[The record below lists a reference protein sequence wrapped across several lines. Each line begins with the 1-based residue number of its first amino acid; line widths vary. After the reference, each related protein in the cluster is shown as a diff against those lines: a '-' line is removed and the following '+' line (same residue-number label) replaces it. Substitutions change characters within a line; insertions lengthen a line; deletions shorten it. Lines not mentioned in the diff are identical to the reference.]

1 MLEGL
6 RVRVRSEGN
15 DADKSDF
22 FRLLTFV
29 YVAFDLRK
37 ETCDAWEE
45 LVALDAPPSLDPDRV
60 SPKVFETLSG
70 CEPRA
75 PGSQLN

>member
-15 DADKSDF
+15 DADKSDL

-37 ETCDAWEE
+37 ETCDAWDE

-60 SPKVFETLSG
+60 SPKVFEALSG